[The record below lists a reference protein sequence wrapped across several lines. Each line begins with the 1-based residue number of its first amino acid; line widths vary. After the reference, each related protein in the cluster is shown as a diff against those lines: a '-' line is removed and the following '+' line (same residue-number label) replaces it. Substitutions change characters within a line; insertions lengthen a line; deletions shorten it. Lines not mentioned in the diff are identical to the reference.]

1 MSAAPSAQRLPRGR
15 HRLSREEV
23 EQAQRLRLAVG
34 MCEAMRT
41 KGYVG
46 TPVADVLRAAGV
58 SRETFY
64 ALYNDKLDCFLDTVD
79 LITEILMQ
87 GLAVAFDRQGTP
99 VQRFEAALATYLDLL
114 AAEPGYARVILVEV
128 YAAGPA
134 AVARRTELQ
143 RRIAER
149 IASLFGGRS
158 KDRQFAAEAL
168 VAAISAMVTAPVL
181 DGDTDRLRS
190 LREPL
195 LRHVD
200 RLVDRG
206 VL

>member
-1 MSAAPSAQRLPRGR
+1 VTTASPAQRLPRGR
-15 HRLSREEV
+15 HRLTREEV
-23 EQAQRLRLAVG
+23 EQTQRLRLAVG

-46 TPVADVLRAAGV
+46 TPVADVLREAGV

-64 ALYNDKLDCFLDTVD
+64 ALYKDKLDCFLDTVD
-79 LITEILMQ
+79 LISEVLLQ
-87 GLAVAFDRQGTP
+87 GLTVALDRPGTP
-99 VQRFEAALATYLDLL
+99 VQRFEYALRTYLDLL

-128 YAAGPA
+128 YAAGPL

-143 RRIAER
+143 GRLAER

-158 KDRQFAAEAL
+158 RDRRFAAEAL

-181 DGDTDRLRS
+181 DGDADHIRA

-200 RLVDRG
+200 RLVDSG
-206 VL
+206 ML